1 MLKKIIIAAL
11 ALSFLLTSCNEEKKR
26 RRMDIS
32 EVKPSLN
39 LSTEQETEF
48 DGIVKKYEEMREAAR
63 EVEGGDR
70 ATRMAQFREM
80 MKQQNEEITA
90 ILNEEQQATY
100 NEFAKKFNRG
110 KAGYSEELIAQLKTE
125 LALDEQQS
133 KMLVA
138 VNNAFEKSYV
148 NAHDYY
154 HGNGE
159 AAKEYW
165 NKFDVERQKALKG
178 FFTEE
183 QYAKYLDIVSEYG
196 FRGEHGESNK
206 KEEKAQ

>member
-1 MLKKIIIAAL
+1 MKRIIIAAL
-11 ALSFLLTSCNEEKKR
+11 AISFLLTSCNEEKKR

-48 DGIVKKYEEMREAAR
+48 DEIVKKYNEMREASR
-63 EVEGGDR
+63 DVEGVDR
-70 ATRMAQFREM
+70 ATRMAQFRAL

-90 ILNEEQQATY
+90 ILNEDQQATY
-100 NEFAKKFNRG
+100 NEFAKKFTRG
-110 KAGYSEELIAQLKTE
+110 RSGYSDELIEQLKTE
-125 LALDEQQS
+125 LVLDEEQS

-165 NKFDVERQKALKG
+165 NKFDDERRKALKG
-178 FFTEE
+178 VFTEE
-183 QYAKYLDIVSEYG
+183 QYAKYTEIVNEYG
-196 FRGEHGESNK
+196 FRGEHSASGK
-206 KEEKAQ
+206 KEEKAK